1 LERDLKQHKGD
12 SCMLLW
18 RGYVSRLVQCTRSA
32 VAVGA
37 GGEHDEE
44 RPEHDDDG
52 AADDNAAEVVAVVAE
67 AGRTFVE
74 TADVDA
80 DAAVAVA
87 AVDNERPIVAAQTS
101 RKSREGRDR
110 RWGSAAYYY
119 LEL

>member
-1 LERDLKQHKGD
+1 MKQHKGD

-80 DAAVAVA
+80 DADAAAAVA
-87 AVDNERPIVAAQTS
+87 AAAVGNERPIVAAQTS

>member
-1 LERDLKQHKGD
+1 
-12 SCMLLW
+12 MLLW

-32 VAVGA
+32 VAGVA
-37 GGEHDEE
+37 GDERDEE

-52 AADDNAAEVVAVVAE
+52 VADDNAVEVAAVVVAE

-80 DAAVAVA
+80 AAVA
-87 AVDNERPIVAAQTS
+87 AVGNERPTVAGQTS

-110 RWGSAAYYY
+110 RLSSAAYYY
-119 LEL
+119 LKL